1 MSNYMIYDIQPVLTS
16 SAKLV
21 VQELNKNCSWIINNF
36 ENYTD
41 ISDELE
47 DELEKLN
54 SIFNQW
60 KNLTNQLFNK
70 DIFNND
76 NLNNLE
82 QLFDEISI
90 KLDVLSTS
98 IFNIYDLAFFHSS
111 LPELYIFNDNK
122 KYGFSPNNWKISNE
136 LKHLVL
142 SLTYLKSL
150 PDIFKELII
159 TLLN

>member
-1 MSNYMIYDIQPVLTS
+1 MSNYMIYNIQPVLTS
-16 SAKLV
+16 SAKLI

-47 DELEKLN
+47 DELEELN

-60 KNLTNQLFNK
+60 KKLTNQLFNK
-70 DIFNND
+70 D

-82 QLFDEISI
+82 QFFDEISI

-122 KYGFSPNNWKISNE
+122 KIVFHQMIEK
-136 LKHLVL
+136 LVM
-142 SLTYLKSL
+142 S
-150 PDIFKELII
+150 
-159 TLLN
+159 